1 MDRWVQNINKTSIK
15 AGATPTRSQ
24 TLPARTDEP
33 KDSSKKKG
41 FLTFKKK

>member
-1 MDRWVQNINKTSIK
+1 MERWIRIINSAAPKSGD
-15 AGATPTRSQ
+15 APTRSQ

-33 KDSSKKKG
+33 EQEKKKKG